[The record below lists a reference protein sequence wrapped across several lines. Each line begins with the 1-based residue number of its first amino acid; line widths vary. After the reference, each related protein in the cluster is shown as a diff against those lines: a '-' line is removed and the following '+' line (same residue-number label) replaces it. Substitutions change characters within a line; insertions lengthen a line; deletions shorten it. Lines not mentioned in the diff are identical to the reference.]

1 MDRNQKICY
10 GFIIIYICLTIYFM
24 ISFFLIINGLPIDDF
39 IIFFNKINENLDI
52 ESISNII
59 LRINDNFN
67 SFYNTA
73 QKINNVTDSI
83 IYFKDKA
90 ETINTQLDNYNNTIY
105 YLTDNVDYFKNTAE
119 SINTQLNN
127 YNDTIFFI
135 TDNMENFHKYS
146 NNMNETIFEI
156 RNTIKYFRNTAED
169 INKKMLYLDNF
180 NMTIH
185 YLYKNINNF
194 NNTIISIN
202 DRLTNIEDNIELI
215 LYNTNQDTIPPT
227 TEDNNIIN

>member
-1 MDRNQKICY
+1 
-10 GFIIIYICLTIYFM
+10 
-24 ISFFLIINGLPIDDF
+24 
-39 IIFFNKINENLDI
+39 
-52 ESISNII
+52 
-59 LRINDNFN
+59 
-67 SFYNTA
+67 
-73 QKINNVTDSI
+73 
-83 IYFKDKA
+83 
-90 ETINTQLDNYNNTIY
+90 
-105 YLTDNVDYFKNTAE
+105 
-119 SINTQLNN
+119 
-127 YNDTIFFI
+127 
-135 TDNMENFHKYS
+135 MENFHKYS

-215 LYNTNQDTIPPT
+215 LYNNQI
-227 TEDNNIIN
+227 